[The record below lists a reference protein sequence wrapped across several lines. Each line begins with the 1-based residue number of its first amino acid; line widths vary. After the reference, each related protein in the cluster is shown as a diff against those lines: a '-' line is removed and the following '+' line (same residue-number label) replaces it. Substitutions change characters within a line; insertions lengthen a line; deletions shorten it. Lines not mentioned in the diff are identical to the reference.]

1 MLGRLNKIILFIL
14 LVLSVQDSAAKTDW
28 HKIQEGIEYTNLE
41 FPRGFTFGQ
50 VHAFRI
56 DLNHYKLKL
65 SFANEYDGI
74 FAGVRGLT
82 QFKDGLIG
90 INGGFFTPQL
100 ESLGLRISDGVEIYP
115 LKNTPWWGVFM
126 VRGTTPSIVS
136 MKQYQTSTDIDFAIQ
151 AGPRLLVDGA
161 VPHLIDGVANRS
173 ALGITKTNKLLI
185 IATQNLPL
193 STAEFATILRS
204 SDEANGL
211 DCVNAL
217 NLDGG
222 SSTQLYAD
230 IEYFHV
236 HVPSF
241 MPVADVLVVVPR
253 KL

>member
-1 MLGRLNKIILFIL
+1 MLGRLNKFILFICL
-14 LVLSVQDSAAKTDW
+14 ALIAQESAAKTDW
-28 HKIQEGIEYTNLE
+28 HNIEKGIEYTTLE
-41 FPRGFTFGQ
+41 YPRGITFGQ

-65 SFANEYDGI
+65 SFAHEYDGV
-74 FAGVRGLT
+74 FASVRGLT
-82 QFKDGLIG
+82 QSKDGLLG

-100 ESLGLRISDGVEIYP
+100 ESLGLRISEGVESYP

-126 VRGTTPSIVS
+126 VRGTVPSILP
-136 MKQYQTSTDIDFAIQ
+136 MKQYSHSSDIDFAIQ
-151 AGPRLLVDGA
+151 AGPRLVVDGV
-161 VPHLIDGVANRS
+161 VPHLVEGLANRS
-173 ALGITKTNKLLI
+173 ALGITKNNKLI
-185 IATQNLPL
+185 IVATQNLPI
-193 STAEFATILRS
+193 STTEFATILKS
-204 SDEANGL
+204 PEEADGL

-230 IEYFHV
+230 VGHFHI

-253 KL
+253 T